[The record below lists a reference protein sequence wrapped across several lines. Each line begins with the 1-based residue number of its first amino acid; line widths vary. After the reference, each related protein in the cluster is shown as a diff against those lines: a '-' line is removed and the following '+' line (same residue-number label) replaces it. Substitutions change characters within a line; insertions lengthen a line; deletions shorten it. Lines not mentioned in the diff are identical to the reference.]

1 MLNYEIIMAGSKFP
15 YAREDKTFA
24 FYMNRTRATSAAS
37 ERRIVG
43 LDETLFYLSFRYIF
57 SGFESAPPHFNPDL
71 YKLDLTTFVWK
82 LLNCEGTPP
91 LPRDFHTATAIGDC
105 MFVFGGR
112 SGSLAAFE
120 SLP

>member
-1 MLNYEIIMAGSKFP
+1 MLSNGGGGG
-15 YAREDKTFA
+15 
-24 FYMNRTRATSAAS
+24 NRTRATSEAS
-37 ERRIVG
+37 ECRIVG

-57 SGFESAPPHFNPDL
+57 SGFESVPPHFNPDL